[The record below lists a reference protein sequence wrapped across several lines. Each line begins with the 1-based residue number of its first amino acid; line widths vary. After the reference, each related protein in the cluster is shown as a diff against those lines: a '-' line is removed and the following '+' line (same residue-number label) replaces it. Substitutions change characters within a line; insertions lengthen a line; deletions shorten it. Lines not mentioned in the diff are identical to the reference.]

1 MWGDESD
8 NEDEEKKEEKDDD
21 ETTGQN
27 GDSQSELV
35 AKDDNKGSFL
45 SLTSGQNRQKTV

>member
-8 NEDEEKKEEKDDD
+8 NDEEDDKKEEKDDD

-35 AKDDNKGSFL
+35 AKDDNKGSLL
-45 SLTSGQNRQKTV
+45 SS